1 MGNKN
6 LRRLRCLV
14 TAQTMGNLERL
25 AAMDGCG
32 DVGRM
37 VDKLTREKMLSLRR
51 PVEDWKRHYVGRF
64 GGGWSDGRTE
74 RDGPAAPEDGGYH
87 RRPELSGLRL

>member
-1 MGNKN
+1 MSNKN

-37 VDKLTREKMLSLRR
+37 VDKLTREKMISLRR
-51 PVEDWKRHYVGRF
+51 PVEDWARHEVERF
-64 GGGWSDGRTE
+64 E
-74 RDGPAAPEDGGYH
+74 RVE
-87 RRPELSGLRL
+87 

>member
-32 DVGRM
+32 DVGAGC
-37 VDKLTREKMLSLRR
+37 REIAQ
-51 PVEDWKRHYVGRF
+51 
-64 GGGWSDGRTE
+64 GGQ
-74 RDGPAAPEDGGYH
+74 P
-87 RRPELSGLRL
+87 